1 MPYVDVKGEVDAHLF
16 VSPNNTVNYVVFF
29 PILSRRHDED
39 ADDKW
44 INIRWGQGQVEALEE
59 ASGGLNSISYKMI
72 SGRHISKL
80 ISFAQII

>member
-1 MPYVDVKGEVDAHLF
+1 LPSIDVKGEVDAHLF
-16 VSPNNTVNYVVFF
+16 VSPNSAVNYQVFF

-44 INIRWGQGQVEALEE
+44 INIRWGQGQVETLEE

-80 ISFAQII
+80 ISYKNL